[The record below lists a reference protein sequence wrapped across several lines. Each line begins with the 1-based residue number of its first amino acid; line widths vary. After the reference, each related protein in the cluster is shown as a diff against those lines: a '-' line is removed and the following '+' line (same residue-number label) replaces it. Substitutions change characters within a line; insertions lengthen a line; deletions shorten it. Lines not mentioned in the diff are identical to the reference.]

1 MLITEH
7 CKIHSDALRGFLSVF
22 LQFSADLFMC
32 DKISRMRSNNASVKY
47 YVKLPDNGNVMCTIR
62 SDRYI
67 MSTKLSSTGVLSLR
81 SFQKRQKTDKKP
93 QIGW

>member
-1 MLITEH
+1 
-7 CKIHSDALRGFLSVF
+7 
-22 LQFSADLFMC
+22 
-32 DKISRMRSNNASVKY
+32 MRSNNAPVKY
-47 YVKLPDNGNVMCTIR
+47 YVKLPDNGNVMYTIR

-81 SFQKRQKTDKKP
+81 SFQKRQKIDQKP